1 MAIGPLDY
9 EGSNK
14 PRERTSTLAVVVFAL
29 GCVFALPVQVSF
41 IFMGGEKYFSP
52 AFEFFFPPC
61 AVMVLALVAIL
72 GLRWDVR
79 KRGLGF
85 AVAGFWLGL
94 LGLATAALL
103 KAAMEFQFG
112 LIT

>member
-1 MAIGPLDY
+1 MAVGPLDY
-9 EGSNK
+9 ESANQ
-14 PRERTSTLAVVVFAL
+14 PRERTSRLAVVVFAL
-29 GCVFALPVQVSF
+29 GCVVALPVQVSL
-41 IFMGGEKYFSP
+41 IFMGGEKYFTP
-52 AFEFFFPPC
+52 AFLFFFPPC
-61 AVMVLALVAIL
+61 AVMALSLLAIL
-72 GLRWDVR
+72 GLRCDVR

-112 LIT
+112 